1 MTIRAR
7 CVFTEAERE
16 QQQKVQIGAGDSTIP
31 QVEIFLSELLVL
43 KISSKR
49 KKQNLQLRLVRVQ
62 HW

>member
-43 KISSKR
+43 KISSK
-49 KKQNLQLRLVRVQ
+49 KQNLQLRLVRVQ

>member
-43 KISSKR
+43 KISSK
-49 KKQNLQLRLVRVQ
+49 KQNLQLRLVRVQ
-62 HW
+62 RW